1 MDETKQLRLGLSSY
15 EDLGVLI
22 STHIQ
27 VLAMNEI
34 ILGYQV
40 CNLTEES
47 VSLRTHTGNQFK
59 NLVIYTLANK

>member
-40 CNLTEES
+40 YNLTEES
-47 VSLRTHTGNQFK
+47 VSLRTHTGNQLK
-59 NLVIYTLANK
+59 ILVIYTLANK